1 MLIKLFKHA
10 LCYIIHS
17 CCAIPS
23 CKLCLEEN
31 NNIAHYVYVEYSRFS
46 PRSLRNDSF
55 FGGNAN
61 VLPRYYRKD
70 REIERKT
77 QIKKIKDDIGFV
89 LYVCAFLR
97 NRKCTRR
104 ALEPFSPS
112 KKDEKIRKCFQ
123 FCFSLLFVFLLL
135 LLSPFIWFSIKIL
148 FSNFAFFFPVTK
160 RIFLSLALE
169 VFKYESA
176 I

>member
-55 FGGNAN
+55 FGRNAN

-77 QIKKIKDDIGFV
+77 QMKKIKDDIGFV
-89 LYVCAFLR
+89 LYVCAFLIVFHQKMHSSGPGTVFPQQKR
-97 NRKCTRR
+97 RKNQKV
-104 ALEPFSPS
+104 FSILFFS
-112 KKDEKIRKCFQ
+112 SL
-123 FCFSLLFVFLLL
+123 CFSSSSFTFHM
-135 LLSPFIWFSIKIL
+135 
-148 FSNFAFFFPVTK
+148 
-160 RIFLSLALE
+160 IFN
-169 VFKYESA
+169 
-176 I
+176 